1 MSSMVSNERRV
12 RPPIL
17 VSTSLHSSRG
27 GTPPRREPI
36 DFTHRPRFGT
46 RHAPEGKYEA
56 TDHGL
61 AAGVSREP
69 GRRVRCL
76 YSPCEILRARSSPLV
91 PRSLASVGR
100 LRYVTR
106 RHDASTHRRRGG
118 WSTRLRSAAGLRRP
132 TRSDLDRGLLG
143 RCRLR
148 RRDHS
153 CHLDVERDRDRPAVR
168 ARATLDADRDLGAG
182 RRPAGSEPDCR
193 AASAPRSS
201 ARLTLPQG
209 WPPNPA
215 AGVHDSSRGNR
226 PLDAD
231 LSSRRDRE
239 LALSFR
245 VRTGG
250 VL

>member
-1 MSSMVSNERRV
+1 MFSPINVRRGACVVNGLERAQSPASHTGV
-12 RPPIL
+12 D
-17 VSTSLHSSRG
+17 V
-27 GTPPRREPI
+27 
-36 DFTHRPRFGT
+36 FTFFAWGR
-46 RHAPEGKYEA
+46 A
-56 TDHGL
+56 TTCANRLISHTARGL
-61 AAGVSREP
+61 APDMRQR
-69 GRRVRCL
+69 GR
-76 YSPCEILRARSSPLV
+76 LV

-182 RRPAGSEPDCR
+182 RRPAGSELDCR

-231 LSSRRDRE
+231 LSSGRDRE